1 MWYAFQLAIMMYVM
15 HVYKTEIAPEA
26 QNVHV
31 GFIAVCVAFG
41 ATWLLSMLFSGIR
54 KLFAGIRFILN
65 ALSGKNPSNQLR
77 VTNGPAPGIEVRLKK
92 LVTKVPL
99 TDRIK

>member
-31 GFIAVCVAFG
+31 GFIAVCVAYA
-41 ATWLLSMLFSGIR
+41 ATWFLS
-54 KLFAGIRFILN
+54 KLFTLTGLILN
-65 ALSGKNPSNQLR
+65 TLSSKNPSNQLR
-77 VTNGPAPGIEVRLKK
+77 VPNGSAPSIEVRLKK
-92 LVTKVPL
+92 LVTKVFL
-99 TDRIK
+99 ADRIK